1 MKNGRQGEGGGKP
14 KIVFT
19 QDQIDQV
26 EKLASLLTKGQL
38 CDYLGIS
45 EPTFRAIEA
54 RQAEVSFAYKKG
66 KGKAIASVAA
76 SLLKQA
82 QKGNMTAAIFFL
94 KTQASWKEEQPEA
107 QEIPP
112 INIVVDSRAINAT
125 PE

>member
-1 MKNGRQGEGGGKP
+1 VKNGKQGEGGGKP

-19 QDQIDQV
+19 QDQIEQV
-26 EKLASLLTKGQL
+26 EKLSSLLTKGQL

-54 RQAEVSFAYKKG
+54 RQEEVSFAYKKG

-94 KTQASWKEEQPEA
+94 KTQAGWREAEPPA

-112 INIVVDSRAINAT
+112 INIVLDSRAAD
-125 PE
+125 PSSE

>member
-1 MKNGRQGEGGGKP
+1 MKNGKQGEGGGKP

-19 QDQIDQV
+19 QDQIEQV
-26 EKLASLLTKGQL
+26 EKLSSLLTKGQL

-45 EPTFRAIEA
+45 EPTFRAIEK
-54 RQAEVSFAYKKG
+54 RQEEVSFAYKKG

-82 QKGNMTAAIFFL
+82 QQGNMTAAIFFL
-94 KTQASWKEEQPEA
+94 KTQAGWREAEPPA

-112 INIVVDSRAINAT
+112 INIVLDSRAAD
-125 PE
+125 PSSE

>member
-1 MKNGRQGEGGGKP
+1 MKNGKQGEGGGKP

-19 QDQIDQV
+19 QDQIEQV
-26 EKLASLLTKGQL
+26 EKLSSLLTKGQL

-45 EPTFRAIEA
+45 EPTFRAIEK
-54 RQAEVSFAYKKG
+54 RQEEVSFAYKKG

-94 KTQASWKEEQPEA
+94 KTQAGWREAEPPA

-112 INIVVDSRAINAT
+112 INIVLDSRVAD
-125 PE
+125 PSSE